1 MIQFKEVPDSGSK
14 SIPDK
19 IFCDNPSSVSPIY
32 LETTSNSPLSTDDD
46 KVENMNSRYTP
57 IKNDMINRASVG
69 SGSVITNRTTE
80 IDLAAS
86 ESRLSLDSFN
96 LAFNDTSQEIFV
108 TPKIDCELG
117 SADDLEKGQL

>member
-1 MIQFKEVPDSGSK
+1 
-14 SIPDK
+14 
-19 IFCDNPSSVSPIY
+19 
-32 LETTSNSPLSTDDD
+32 
-46 KVENMNSRYTP
+46 MNARYTP

-86 ESRLSLDSFN
+86 ESRSSLDSFN
-96 LAFNDTSQEIFV
+96 LAFNDTSQEIFA